1 MREGGRVGT
10 GFRRKKYLY
19 RPSLQHGPFLCAQLY
34 ASRISFLSS
43 EPCFSIRRL
52 WDDYRY
58 GGQSTNDTRHLG
70 WVARV
75 SVNFQVFRNTERPGL
90 GGKVTIVAVSRKC
103 GTKLCPDHALQSG
116 AIAVQTRQLHLN
128 FQLLT
133 SRSDSDLQQS
143 DSKKKVALNF
153 AVSRSQVLTAP
164 WQRPDSTLMAA
175 KQRRKQRG

>member
-1 MREGGRVGT
+1 MFTLHAGRAPVHEGGRVGT
-10 GFRRKKYLY
+10 DFRGTKCLY
-19 RPSLQHGPFLCAQLY
+19 RPSLQHVSFRCAQLY
-34 ASRISFLSS
+34 ASRTSFLSS
-43 EPCFSIRRL
+43 EPCFSIRTL

-58 GGQSTNDTRHLG
+58 GGSSTNDTRHLG

-103 GTKLCPDHALQSG
+103 GTTLCPDHALQSG

-133 SRSDSDLQQS
+133 ATYSNLTATT
-143 DSKKKVALNF
+143 VALSF

-164 WQRPDSTLMAA
+164 
-175 KQRRKQRG
+175 

>member
-1 MREGGRVGT
+1 MFTLHAGRAPVREGGRVGT
-10 GFRRKKYLY
+10 DFRRTKCLY
-19 RPSLQHGPFLCAQLY
+19 RPSLQHVSFRCAQLY
-34 ASRISFLSS
+34 ASRTSFLSS
-43 EPCFSIRRL
+43 EPCFSIRTL

-58 GGQSTNDTRHLG
+58 GGSSTNDTRHLG

-133 SRSDSDLQQS
+133 ATYSNLTA
-143 DSKKKVALNF
+143 KKKSL
-153 AVSRSQVLTAP
+153 
-164 WQRPDSTLMAA
+164 STLL
-175 KQRRKQRG
+175 